1 MLRHMFITQL
11 YNKGVDIKVTQLLAG
26 HANYQTTADIYT
38 ELDHDKTSDF
48 VTTNLYNWEIFDTH
62 FDTFLEYF

>member
-48 VTTNLYNWEIFDTH
+48 VTTNLYN
-62 FDTFLEYF
+62 